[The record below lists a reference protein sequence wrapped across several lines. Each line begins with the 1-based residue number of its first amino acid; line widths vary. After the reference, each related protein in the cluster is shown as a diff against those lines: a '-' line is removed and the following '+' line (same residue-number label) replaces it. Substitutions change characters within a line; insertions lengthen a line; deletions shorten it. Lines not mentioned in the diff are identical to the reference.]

1 MIGTGSFKNPSPGQP
16 RTQGPADPNLKL
28 GQEVDD
34 LQDSVARENFRVV
47 VIRPNEV
54 ERLDLSDLQN
64 VRRVRW
70 TFVPADNT
78 GGQGEWVE
86 TELWP

>member
-1 MIGTGSFKNPSPGQP
+1 M
-16 RTQGPADPNLKL
+16 
-28 GQEVDD
+28 
-34 LQDSVARENFRVV
+34 V

>member
-1 MIGTGSFKNPSPGQP
+1 MD
-16 RTQGPADPNLKL
+16 PALKL
-28 GQEVDD
+28 GQKIDD
-34 LQDSVARENFRVV
+34 LQDSVARANFRVV
-47 VIRPNEV
+47 VIRPSEI

-70 TFVPADNT
+70 TFVPENNT
-78 GGQGEWVE
+78 EGQGEWVE